1 MNLRRAIIVLL
12 FSIGI
17 VAVAIFA
24 WVNSSRRHRSDNAST
39 PPTDRA
45 PAAAA
50 LESPP
55 PEAVGP
61 FYVGVSSLDVDANE
75 RAGKLFEEL
84 SGKLPK
90 EPAIWTNLG
99 IARLRLGDSP
109 GAAEALDKAAALSP
123 QNGRISLLL
132 ATLDEDAGQFP
143 RAIERL
149 RSLPAPDDTVLYRL
163 GELLGRTGHNAD
175 QRGQLELFD
184 RIRQHQPKNPVIA
197 LNRARL
203 LARMENKILLT
214 EAINDLE
221 AHRENWSAAAGR
233 QLESAKTAVTAGNF
247 RSAAAELTF
256 LQNLVQST
264 PAYQA
269 GLIALGV
276 TSGSVGQPIRAFLYY
291 RQPEIVV
298 AAADE
303 SLHFDEVGDPL
314 LSAPPDLSLALE
326 LGAKSGSSLLS
337 FSGGKLH
344 IGAGPEL
351 VLPVSASSAP
361 APRGRNTVCAV
372 DLNGD
377 FLEDLAVV
385 DHEGL
390 KLWTQNQ
397 DGRFTALP
405 PTGGLQSVFAQPGHG
420 VRAFDYDA
428 DGDLDLLI
436 ARDGAP
442 PQLLRNNSDGGF
454 TAVAALASFP
464 EARDLGWADF
474 DGDGDGDIALL
485 DVAGRVLIS
494 WNDRAGAFTAPELV
508 SESPAVAL
516 TYGDIFGTGEMDVV
530 TLDRN
535 GVIRNLHFDRNT
547 RKWSARELAR
557 WSNPPDLPSAFAKQ
571 RVSLSVADLDN
582 NGAIDLVAS
591 AGTTSA
597 IWLNEGAA
605 KFHHLDHT
613 PALFVTSIADM
624 DGDGLLDLV
633 GLTDKGSAVAHTRGT
648 KGYHWQSI
656 QTRSLSTQADGRI
669 NSYGIGGRIEVRAGA
684 LLTAAPIISPFTHF
698 GLGDH
703 DTVGIARI
711 VWPNGVAQVEF
722 DLQPD
727 QVVTATQRLKGSCP
741 WVFARGDDGTF
752 HFVKDFIWR
761 SPLGMRI
768 NSQDTAGVDQT
779 EDWILIPGKFLT
791 VHDGA
796 YEIRITAELWE
807 THFFDHIAMQ
817 VVDHPDSFSAII
829 DERFVPTKQPK
840 LEVLA
845 TSRAQ
850 PFAQAQDQ
858 SGHDV
863 LKTLRTIDGNYV
875 NDFPLGEFQGIA
887 RDHWIEFQLP
897 DDAPADR
904 PLVIVGEGWI
914 YPTDSSLNVAISQG
928 NHPPPQGLR
937 LEEYDPHAGWHA
949 IGGELGFPAGK
960 NKTVVIP
967 LPSESLR
974 AGHRRFRLRTN
985 LEIYWDQLGWAVAL
999 QNAEMKTSP
1008 AETLTAELRHRGF
1021 SKLAAPDRRQPDVP
1035 RHYDQLSGPGPKWR
1049 DLEGYYTRYGDVREL
1064 LGQTDDRYVIMNAGD
1079 EIVLR
1084 FAAPALPAAGWTRD
1098 FVLVGDGWVK
1108 DGDFNT
1114 ANSQTVRP
1122 LPSHAIRHY
1131 GGPPQPLEADPVF
1144 QQHREDWRNF
1154 HTRYVTPSAFDA
1166 GLMKSTGVKSE
1177 GGTP

>member
-1 MNLRRAIIVLL
+1 MNLRRAIVVLL
-12 FSIGI
+12 SAGL

-24 WVNSSRRHRSDNAST
+24 WINSSRH
-39 PPTDRA
+39 RA
-45 PAAAA
+45 PAGVSTPAGQPAPAVAVSA

-55 PEAVGP
+55 AETVGP
-61 FYVGVSSLDVDANE
+61 FYIGVSSLDVDANE
-75 RAGKLFEEL
+75 RAARLFEEL
-84 SGKLPK
+84 STKLPK

-109 GAAEALDKAAALSP
+109 GATEALDKAAALAP
-123 QNGRISLLL
+123 QNGRITLLL

-163 GELLGRTGHNAD
+163 GELLGRTGHDAD
-175 QRGQLELFD
+175 LHEQLEIFD
-184 RIRQHQPKNPVIA
+184 RIRQRQPGNPVIA
-197 LNRARL
+197 LSRARL
-203 LARMENKILLT
+203 LARMENKPLLM
-214 EAINDLE
+214 AALGDLD
-221 AHRENWSAAAGR
+221 AHHENWSAATLR
-233 QLESAKTAVTAGNF
+233 QLESARTAVGTGNF
-247 RSAAAELTF
+247 RRAAAELTF
-256 LQNLVQST
+256 LQNLVQAT

-269 GLIALGV
+269 GLVALGV
-276 TSGSVGQPIRAFLYY
+276 TSGSVGQPIREFLQY

-298 AAADE
+298 AAADK
-303 SLHFDEVGDPL
+303 SLHFEDVAGPV
-314 LSAPPDLSLALE
+314 LSTPPDLSLALE
-326 LGAKSGSSLLS
+326 LGAQPAPSLLS
-337 FSGGKLH
+337 FTNDQLH
-344 IGAGPEL
+344 LAGAGPEA
-351 VLPVSASSAP
+351 VLPVSTSP

-377 FLEDLAVV
+377 FLEDLGVIGR
-385 DHEGL
+385 DGL
-390 KLWTQNQ
+390 KLWTQTSA
-397 DGRFTALP
+397 GGFTALP
-405 PTGGLQSVFAQPGHG
+405 PAAALQSVFAEPGHG
-420 VRAFDYDA
+420 VWSLDYDA

-436 ARDGAP
+436 ARDGAA

-454 TAVAALASFP
+454 TAVAALAAFP
-464 EARDLGWADF
+464 EARDVGVADF

-485 DVAGRVLIS
+485 GATGRVLIS
-494 WNDRAGAFTAPELV
+494 WNDRAGAFTAPEPIA
-508 SESPAVAL
+508 ESPAVAL
-516 TYGDIFGTGEMDVV
+516 SYGDIFGTGEMDVI

-535 GVIRNLHFDRNT
+535 GVLQNLRFDRNT

-557 WSNPPDLPSAFAKQ
+557 WSNPPDLPDAFASQ

-582 NGAIDLVAS
+582 NGAVDLVAS
-591 AGTTSA
+591 AGNTTA
-597 IWLNEGAA
+597 IWLNEGAG
-605 KFHHLDHT
+605 KFHRLDHA

-624 DGDGLLDLV
+624 NGDGLLDLV
-633 GLTDKGSAVAHTRGT
+633 GQTDKGAVIARTRGT
-648 KGYHWQSI
+648 KNYHWQSI

-669 NSYGIGGRIEVRAGA
+669 NSFGIGGRIEVRAGA
-684 LLTAAPIISPFTHF
+684 LLAAAPITSPRSHF

-727 QVVTATQRLKGSCP
+727 REVTATQRLKGSCP
-741 WVFARGDDGTF
+741 WVFARGEDGAF

-779 EDWILIPGKFLT
+779 EDWVLIPGKFLA
-791 VHDGA
+791 VHDDA

-807 THFFDHIAMQ
+807 THFFDHIAMK

-845 TSRAQ
+845 TSPAQ
-850 PFAQAQDQ
+850 PFAQAKDQ
-858 SGHDV
+858 SGRDV
-863 LKTLRTIDGNYV
+863 LETLHLIDGNYV

-887 RDHWIEFQLP
+887 RDHWIDFQLP
-897 DDAPADR
+897 DDAPANQ

-937 LEEYDPHAGWHA
+937 LEEYDPQAGWRA
-949 IGGELGFPAGK
+949 VGGELGFPAGK

-967 LPSESLR
+967 LPHESLQ

-999 QNAEMKTSP
+999 PNAEMKTTP
-1008 AETLTAELRHRGF
+1008 VETLAADLRHRGF
-1021 SKLAAPDRRQPDVP
+1021 SKLAAPARRQPDVP
-1035 RHYDQLSGPGPKWR
+1035 QHYDQLSGPGPKWR

-1064 LGQTDDRYVIMNAGD
+1064 LAQTDDRYVIMNAGD

-1084 FAAPALPAAGWTRD
+1084 FAAPAPPPAGWTRD

-1122 LPSHAIRHY
+1122 LPSHAMRHY
-1131 GGPPQPLEADPVF
+1131 GGPPEPLEADPVF

-1154 HTRYVTPSAFDA
+1154 HTRYVSPAAFDA
-1166 GLMKSTGVKSE
+1166 GLMKNPDGRSE
-1177 GGTP
+1177 GGAP